1 MTIDCHRLLWTRI
14 DLYRLISITIYSDGV
29 SVENRANTKAASHMR
44 DEKLVLNLKILPV
57 TQTIG
62 IVSDERTISKQLI
75 RKKKCKE
82 VVVV

>member
-1 MTIDCHRLLWTRI
+1 
-14 DLYRLISITIYSDGV
+14 
-29 SVENRANTKAASHMR
+29 MR